1 MLSNRRRV
9 FRHNRLKDIINT
21 SLPDRRCPVR
31 GERPHKSR
39 VVTATECSKSIFY
52 FFGHQR
58 FISAESF
65 LDGLIYW
72 CLLLASPPPFPL
84 LLAVFSQNWF
94 LPAFSFLCC
103 FSFIIIIF
111 IIILRSF
118 IWNKQMTSDVNLPE
132 FNLII

>member
-1 MLSNRRRV
+1 MLSNRPRV

-72 CLLLASPPPFPL
+72 CLLLASPLPTSSS
-84 LLAVFSQNWF
+84 AVFSQNRF